1 MATDSAGTS
10 TSASTTVFPNLCANG
25 QARGQYF
32 TNQSWSGAPAISRC
46 DTAVN
51 FPWGLGG
58 PFGTRPVD
66 HFSVEWHS
74 ARYFPAGT
82 STVSSTSDDGM
93 QTWIDGNLVIDNNGV
108 HPPILKAATVN
119 FPVAGYHDV
128 LVRYYENTGG
138 AVARVSV
145 P

>member
-1 MATDSAGTS
+1 MNTFRGSGCP
-10 TSASTTVFPNLCANG
+10 VG
-25 QARGQYF
+25 QWSGRYF
-32 TNQSWSGAPAISRC
+32 TNQSWSGTPAITRC

-51 FPWGLGG
+51 FNWGGGG
-58 PFGTRPVD
+58 PSGAKPVD

-74 ARYFPAGT
+74 ARYFPAGA

-93 QTWIDGNLVIDNNGV
+93 QIWLDGTLIVNNSGV
-108 HPPILKAATVN
+108 HPPILKTATVTLTA
-119 FPVAGYHDV
+119 AGYHDV
-128 LVRYYENTGG
+128 LIRYCENAGG